1 MSANL
6 AERPPAQKV
15 PNLPSCFKRTTVG
28 LEIQGVITFKQFM
41 LAFTTLDKTGRG
53 YQWWIGDVLNE
64 GEKRFPED
72 YAQVID
78 PIEEEK
84 RENEGKGE
92 TFRHYQQVA
101 CRIPIRRRRQNLYF
115 GHHQAVAYF
124 DENGQEHWLDLAERE
139 GWSVDKLR
147 KKIKKAREG
156 GAANDPALDLQ
167 VLQDPAIRQ
176 WLDGYRSVIMNQ
188 DDELRDLIK
197 TNDLQGAKF
206 LHRMTLAHTD
216 QVVRQL
222 DRTLA
227 IDCGIVKKAVAS
239 MLSATSEVLSKAMRV
254 RGFFMSEADLV
265 DRLTLLVDLGEVKKE
280 KAEALR
286 HEGAKGDVVWE
297 YKAIRSEHVE
307 KDDDDWI

>member
-1 MSANL
+1 MSQSL
-6 AERPPAQKV
+6 AERPPAPKV

-28 LEIQGVITFKQFM
+28 LEIQGAITFKQFM
-41 LAFTTLDKTGRG
+41 LAFATLDKTGRG

-64 GEKRFPED
+64 GEKRFGDD
-72 YAQVID
+72 YAQVLD

-92 TFRHYQQVA
+92 TFRQYQQVA
-101 CRIPIRRRRQNLYF
+101 CRIVFGRRRPNLYF
-115 GHHQAVAYF
+115 GHHHAVAYMP
-124 DENGQEHWLDLAERE
+124 EVEQEHWLDLATNE

-156 GAANDPALDLQ
+156 GAENDPALDLQ
-167 VLQDPAIRQ
+167 ILQDPVIRQ

-188 DDELRDLIK
+188 DDELMELIK
-197 TNDLQGAKF
+197 TNNLQGAKF

-222 DRTLA
+222 DRTMA

-297 YKAIRSEHVE
+297 YKTIQGKGVE